1 LRATLEKKIIEA
13 DFFTHNLSDKMAIER
28 LHWVLVHGAW
38 QGAWMYYKTMALLQQ
53 EGYKVTAVDL
63 ASCGTSTVDPN
74 TVTDFKT
81 YNQPLVD
88 VLNAIP
94 DTEQVITSSIQ
105 AEVSA
110 KCVLCMC

>member
-1 LRATLEKKIIEA
+1 VKKIIEA
-13 DFFTHNLSDKMAIER
+13 DFFIHNLRDKMAIER

-38 QGAWMYYKTMALLQQ
+38 TYYKTMALLQQ

-94 DTEQVITSSIQ
+94 DTEKVITKAPSRLKFLQNAIF
-105 AEVSA
+105 VCA
-110 KCVLCMC
+110 KHLMK